1 MNPAKNLAIIE
12 KYEDFSNYIYLVL
25 QNVPRKHGVIKE
37 KLIHLVFEQ
46 VELFYKAIKSNQ
58 KARLYEAD
66 ANLASIRFYLRFF
79 ASENRKLIS
88 QKQHQTA
95 SIKLAEVGKMLN
107 RMFLASWSGHL
118 RSADSWNLVK
128 FINKEFELWKIRT
141 QLISH

>member
-12 KYEDFSNYIYLVL
+12 KYEYFSNYIYLVL

-79 ASENRKLIS
+79 TSENRKLIS
-88 QKQHQTA
+88 QK
-95 SIKLAEVGKMLN
+95 
-107 RMFLASWSGHL
+107 
-118 RSADSWNLVK
+118 
-128 FINKEFELWKIRT
+128 
-141 QLISH
+141 